1 MTYDA
6 IVLAGGEG
14 RRLGGVSKPAIE
26 IGGRRLID
34 IALDAVTDA
43 AHTIVVG
50 EPLPTARAVEW
61 TREQPAGGGPV
72 AAIAAALPLVTA
84 ETVIVLAADLPF
96 ITLTA
101 VDQLVRGKA
110 NAAAAIAVD
119 ETGRDQPLLG
129 CYATARLRE
138 AMPAESHHA
147 PMRTVLAEL
156 AAGEIVRLSLGGTP
170 PVTWDC
176 DTAADLTRAQELV

>member
-50 EPLPTARAVEW
+50 ERLPTVRAVEW
-61 TREQPAGGGPV
+61 TCEQPAGGGPV

-96 ITLTA
+96 VTLTA

-119 ETGRDQPLLG
+119 ETGRDQPLLA
-129 CYATARLRE
+129 CYDTARLRG
-138 AMPAESHHA
+138 AMPAESQNA
-147 PMRTVLAEL
+147 PMRAVLAEL

-176 DTAADLTRAQELV
+176 DTAADLSRAQELV